1 MSQKNDKRIPKR
13 VDIDNLP
20 ANWPTHFIEGNFWE
34 ELGRT
39 VATFGFLETTLAKAI
54 FALSAKRERKE
65 ITNEMY
71 ERWIDRTKKSLEAS
85 LGYLID
91 EFKKELIEEIT
102 LETEISKQID
112 LPQLMKGLREAKKL
126 RDVLCHASWSTGKTG
141 DKAKPFF
148 MNRKEEIFDT
158 ECDIAYLRQIRKA
171 TQEMICMC
179 MDTVILKGL
188 EFPGVSESSEEWS

>member
-1 MSQKNDKRIPKR
+1 MDEELTPKW
-13 VDIDNLP
+13 VDIGNLP
-20 ANWPTHFIEGNFWE
+20 PNWPTHFIDGNFWE

-39 VATFGFLETTLAKAI
+39 IATFGFLETTLAKAI

-71 ERWIDRTKKSLEAS
+71 ERWIGRTKKSLEAS

-91 EFKKELIEEIT
+91 EYEKELSEEIT

-112 LPQLMKGLREAKKL
+112 LPELIENLRKGKKL
-126 RDVLCHASWSTGKTG
+126 RDVLCHSSWSPGKTG

-148 MNRKEEIFDT
+148 MNRKEKNFDT
-158 ECDIAYLRQIRKA
+158 ECDIAYLRQIRNA

-179 MDTVILKGL
+179 INTVTLKGL
-188 EFPGVSESSEEWS
+188 EFPGASDSSEQWN